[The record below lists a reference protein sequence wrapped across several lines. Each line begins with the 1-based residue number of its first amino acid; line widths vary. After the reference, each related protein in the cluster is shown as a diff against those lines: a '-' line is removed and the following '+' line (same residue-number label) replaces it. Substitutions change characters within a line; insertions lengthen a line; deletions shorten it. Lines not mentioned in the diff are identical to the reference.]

1 MNKIIVLGVLIG
13 VLFSQN
19 IQAATTTDAIAL
31 NIEETFN
38 RVIDFIVNDLFG
50 IVKGIFKEKVI
61 PLWEKMYEW
70 FKENIWAK
78 IKPLTE
84 AEIERRKQIAE
95 EESQAEKDEIIE
107 EMEEISIKN
116 DIWGKIKTFLIKLWN

>member
-13 VLFSQN
+13 VLFAQN
-19 IQAATTTDAIAL
+19 IQATTATESMTL
-31 NIEETFN
+31 NIEETLN
-38 RVIDFIVNDLFG
+38 RTIDFIVNDLFG
-50 IVKGIFKEKVI
+50 LVKGLFEEKVI

-70 FKENIWAK
+70 IKENVWEK

-95 EESQAEKDEIIE
+95 EEYQAEKEEILE
-107 EMEEISIKN
+107 EIEEISIKN
-116 DIWGKIKTFLIKLWN
+116 DIWEKIKTFLTELWD